1 MAEETYAFIKG
12 DEVVNIVVFDNPDE
26 TLLSQFKSQFDLD
39 EILLATDSAE
49 PGGTYDGVHFW
60 KRQPYPSWIK
70 GETQWEAPVDYPT
83 DEKLYTWDESNQMW
97 EEVV

>member
-12 DEVVNIVVFDNPDE
+12 DEVVNMVVFDNPDE

-39 EILLATDSAE
+39 EILPATDQTVI
-49 PGGTYDGVHFW
+49 GGTYDGVQFW
-60 KRQPYPSWIK
+60 EIQPYPSWIK
-70 GETQWEAPVDYPT
+70 GDIYWQAPVTYPT

-97 EEVV
+97 KEVV